1 MLTHEQIHHCKTA
14 RCIDVVGCKSKG
26 GCQYKS
32 SAEERME
39 YLRKQAEGMQNM
51 LPSLSDLAK
60 EADKLGKPLGL
71 RPMGA
76 PVAPPSPAF
85 MTQEQ
90 MQKVMETVFEE
101 CRALRGAGQ
110 LEYAHKGENA
120 FANFERAGRDLDLER
135 EKVLWIFAMKHR
147 DGIASYLKGHTS
159 QREDVRGRINDLIVY
174 LVLLRG
180 MLDERANSNT
190 RPDLRIEK

>member
-1 MLTHEQIHHCKTA
+1 MSFDPEGPGAC
-14 RCIDVVGCKSKG
+14 KG
-26 GCQYKS
+26 GRCNSYALCRDKGCCRYKS
-32 SAEERME
+32 SAEERAE
-39 YLRKQAEGMQNM
+39 WLKKQEEGKQNM
-51 LPSLSDLAK
+51 IPAPFK
-60 EADKLGKPLGL
+60 RL
-71 RPMGA
+71 RPMG
-76 PVAPPSPAF
+76 VLSVSEAPPFSGP

-90 MQKVMETVFEE
+90 VQKVMETVFEE
-101 CRALRGAGQ
+101 CRQLRGAGQ
-110 LEYAHKGENA
+110 LEYAHNGENA

-180 MLDERANSNT
+180 MLDERANSLT